1 MPSEHQF
8 SVIDDTLIDIS
19 CGCFFWFFAKGVL
32 FLEALK
38 LIFLLVCVFFFH
50 LELKCQILL
59 GVFVK
64 KMNFY
69 FIPKYPKFDIM
80 VVFWWFFLVSFGGRM
95 PSWILLL
102 KVHKKSPFYRFLIA
116 IGL

>member
-1 MPSEHQF
+1 M
-8 SVIDDTLIDIS
+8 
-19 CGCFFWFFAKGVL
+19 L

-38 LIFLLVCVFFFH
+38 LIFLLVFVFFFH

-80 VVFWWFFLVSFGGRM
+80 VLLVIFFGFFWERDA
-95 PSWILLL
+95 ILNFTI
-102 KVHKKSPFYRFLIA
+102 KSS
-116 IGL
+116 